1 LETVNAFGLRLFRKE
16 ISILNADT
24 ARSLFEKDLAAGVFQ
39 LRALPEQAFARGRQ
53 LSRQLTPKLG
63 TRTAGLLNV
72 AAALELGVAALF
84 SFDLHQREMAQA
96 AGLKLNPWP

>member
-39 LRALPEQAFARGRQ
+39 LRALPEQAFARGA
-53 LSRQLTPKLG
+53 SFSPVDSKLG
-63 TRTAGLLNV
+63 THTAGLLHV
-72 AAALELGVAALF
+72 AAALELASPLCSV
-84 SFDLHQREMAQA
+84 STCIRERWRKPQD
-96 AGLKLNPWP
+96 